1 MTPPQTTKTNY
12 DAVIVED
19 PYRLEAI
26 GAFVEDLVRNK
37 DDQPG
42 LIFVRKKYHAAL
54 LARELTKRL
63 GVEVPAVTSDTPKK
77 ERDRLIAE
85 MAARRLPAA
94 VCTDVW
100 STGIDIPRLA
110 WVLLAGAGQAPAGL
124 KQRCG
129 RGTRLH
135 DEKPGYVIYNWEDVG
150 PDTEAYQEQS
160 AQRLEHLED
169 GGFNVDGPAPAPQV
183 QLEGTDPDVA
193 ALSELLTQRTAERPD
208 DEAQAALEAWEER
221 HSDDTWAPWRFLA
234 FAVMFTMAL
243 IMITWDSCWGGG

>member
-42 LIFVRKKYHAAL
+42 IVFVRKKYHAAL
-54 LARELTKRL
+54 LARTISGRL

-77 ERDRLIAE
+77 ERDQHVAE
-85 MAARRLPAA
+85 MAARRLPVA

-100 STGIDIPRLA
+100 STGIDIPRLS

-135 DEKPGYVIYNWEDVG
+135 DEKPSYTIYSWEDIG

-160 AQRLEHLED
+160 TQRLEHLRD
-169 GGFNVDGPAPAPQV
+169 GGFNVDGPAPPVAAPC
-183 QLEGTDPDVA
+183 EGADPDVE
-193 ALSELLTQRTAERPD
+193 ALSELLTQRPAERPD
-208 DEAQAALEAWEER
+208 AELQAAIDAWEEQQA
-221 HSDDTWAPWRFLA
+221 DDTQAWWRYGVFILA
-234 FAVMFTMAL
+234 LLMFV
-243 IMITWDSCWGGG
+243 IMITWDRCWGGG